1 MQRGDPMEL
10 HFEGLEKH
18 EKNGV
23 ICIVIMFTSRVMVI
37 EMSQVVHFLYFLLVA
52 TKR

>member
-1 MQRGDPMEL
+1 MEL

-23 ICIVIMFTSRVMVI
+23 ICIVMFTSRFMVI